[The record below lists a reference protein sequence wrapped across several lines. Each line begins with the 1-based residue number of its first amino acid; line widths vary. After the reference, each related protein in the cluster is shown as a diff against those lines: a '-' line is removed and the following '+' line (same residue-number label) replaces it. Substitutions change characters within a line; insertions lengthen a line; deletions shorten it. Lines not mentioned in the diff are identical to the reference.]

1 MNKRGFT
8 LVEIMVAMIILAL
21 LSTGVFSVMLSA
33 RYLVQRSK
41 RRLIAIEIA
50 RREIENHRQFI
61 RADTWYT
68 SGPGNPLDDTG
79 AWLSWTSA
87 VSGPYSYQWRYRV
100 DPCPDGL
107 ECRQMTVQVM
117 WSEEKI

>member
-8 LVEIMVAMIILAL
+8 LVEIMVAMVILAL
-21 LSTGVFSVMLSA
+21 ISTGVFSVMLSA

-50 RREIENHRQFI
+50 KREIENKRQFI

-68 SGPGNPLDDTG
+68 PGNPLDDTG
-79 AWLSWTSA
+79 AWSGWTPA
-87 VSGPYSYQWRYRV
+87 ASGPYSYEWRYRV
-100 DPCPDGL
+100 DPGPPGL
-107 ECRQMTVQVM
+107 ECRQMTIQVM
-117 WSEEKI
+117 WSEQKI